1 MNTALSRSTVPL
13 DVRLMNRTSAA
24 LVVAAVI
31 GSLAVAA
38 WWLVRHPM
46 FAVSRITVTGDTA
59 HNSAA
64 TLRAN
69 VAPKLAGNF
78 YTVDLALARAAFEGV
93 PWVRRAS
100 VRREFPDRLRVVL
113 QEHQPVAFWGPESES
128 RLLNSF
134 GEVFEAN
141 VGDVENDDLPRLG
154 GPDRQSGDILAMYRL
169 LKVPFALLDNE
180 LVELQLSPRGSWRAQ
195 LGSGAVL
202 ELGSG
207 KPDEVLQR
215 TQRFVHTLTQVS
227 GRYGRRADALL
238 SADLRYPEGYALR
251 LRGVGTVNA
260 EALQKAQGKR

>member
-100 VRREFPDRLRVVL
+100 VR
-113 QEHQPVAFWGPESES
+113 
-128 RLLNSF
+128 
-134 GEVFEAN
+134 
-141 VGDVENDDLPRLG
+141 VGMPRISASSSVETPRSA
-154 GPDRQSGDILAMYRL
+154 RSCS
-169 LKVPFALLDNE
+169 KAL
-180 LVELQLSPRGSWRAQ
+180 RGSPWRKA
-195 LGSGAVL
+195 S
-202 ELGSG
+202 
-207 KPDEVLQR
+207 R
-215 TQRFVHTLTQVS
+215 TCLKLLP
-227 GRYGRRADALL
+227 AL
-238 SADLRYPEGYALR
+238 
-251 LRGVGTVNA
+251 A
-260 EALQKAQGKR
+260 EALRPKCRSTSSQ